1 MAREGECQPRSC
13 WLGWLGWLG
22 WLNWLGWLGY
32 FGWFGWLACWLVG
45 LLARWL
51 VDLQVCRFVGF
62 LGCVPDFECKQREQV
77 SEQLNVRT

>member
-1 MAREGECQPRSC
+1 MQDPVATNNMNKRFHEVSVSPARV
-13 WLGWLGWLG
+13 GWVGWVSLVG
-22 WLNWLGWLGY
+22 LVG
-32 FGWFGWLACWLVG
+32 WLVG